1 MSENTDEAS
10 APTHV
15 SRSDLLQDALVFQ
28 IKLAIDGIRDF
39 LLIPVSMIAAAI
51 SFFGKGDGVGR
62 EFYDVVAFGR
72 DTEKKINLFSAADR
86 VYPSDEVGPGPDLDT
101 LVDGVERYVR
111 DAAGQERFAAA
122 KARLREML
130 DKMDRK
136 QKTQENMDE

>member
-1 MSENTDEAS
+1 MSEKTDEAS
-10 APTHV
+10 EPTLI

-39 LLIPVSMIAAAI
+39 LLIPVSIVAAVI
-51 SFFGKGDGVGR
+51 SFFAKGDGVGR

-86 VYPSDEVGPGPDLDT
+86 LYPSDEVALGPDLDT

-111 DAAGQERFAAA
+111 DAAGQERYAAA

-136 QKTQENMDE
+136 QKNQESTDE